1 MFRLLLGRDSLAG
14 SRAKDKGCVV
24 ATAVLLLRAFGT
36 RMLVRDVWASAWVGL
51 GSCDVMM

>member
-36 RMLVRDVWASAWVGL
+36 RMLVRDVWASA
-51 GSCDVMM
+51 